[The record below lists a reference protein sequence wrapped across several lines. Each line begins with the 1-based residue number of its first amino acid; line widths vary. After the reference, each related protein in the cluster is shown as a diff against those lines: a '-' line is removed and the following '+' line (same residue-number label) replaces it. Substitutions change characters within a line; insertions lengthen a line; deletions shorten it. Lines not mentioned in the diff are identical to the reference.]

1 MKPLNV
7 SSPPGA
13 TYLGDGRCSFQLW
26 APLMQSVELRLL
38 DDGRSLPMQRDE
50 RGTWLV
56 TATDVQPGARYR
68 YFVENNRERPD
79 PASRHQPEG
88 VHGPSAVVDPAFA
101 WTDAAWHGLPLAD
114 YVIYELHVGTFT
126 PEGTFEAIIPH
137 LAQLKEL
144 GVTAIELM
152 PVAEFPG
159 ARNWGYDGVYLY
171 APHRAYGGVAGL
183 KRLVDA
189 AHNAGL
195 AVILDVVYNH
205 FGPEGNYLYDLARPF
220 FTDRYHTP
228 WGDAVNVD
236 GPHSDPVRHFII
248 ANALYWLR
256 EFHIDALRLD
266 AVHAIYDTS
275 AYHLLEEMADA
286 AHAQAEQL
294 NRRAYLIA
302 ETDQND
308 PRMVRSPLLGGYGLD
323 GQWADD
329 LHHAIHTLLTGEK
342 AGYYQGF
349 GGIEQLGTALRKAL
363 VFAGEYAANRG
374 HRIGRRPT
382 TTNGANYVVCTQN
395 HDQVGN
401 RAVGDRLTTL
411 TSFAALKLAAGTMLL
426 SPYLPLIFMGE
437 EYAEPNP
444 FQFFTAHGDPALVEG
459 VRRGRKEEFAAF
471 LTPGQ
476 HVPDP
481 QDAATF
487 ERSKLNHSLRDQGRH
502 RVMRSFYQ
510 TLLRLRRE
518 VPALRNLRLDQQEV
532 TTHYAER
539 SVSLRRWTNDDEVWI
554 GLNYSTDAVALDVP
568 AGSWEVVIDSAAAQ
582 WNDPDAAPEA
592 QPERKPVLQLDT
604 AATVPLAPQS
614 VLLLR
619 RTN

>member
-1 MKPLNV
+1 MKPLNFA
-7 SSPPGA
+7 SPPGA
-13 TYLGDGRCSFQLW
+13 TYLGDGRCHFQLW
-26 APLMQSVELRLL
+26 APLMRSVELRLL
-38 DDGRSLPMQRDE
+38 DDGRSLPLERDE
-50 RGTWLV
+50 RGYWHV
-56 TATDVQPGARYR
+56 TATDVQPGARYN
-68 YFVENNRERPD
+68 YFVEGDRERPD
-79 PASRHQPEG
+79 PASRHQPAG
-88 VHGPSAVVDPAFA
+88 VHGPSAVVDPAFS
-101 WTDAAWHGLPLAD
+101 WSDRGWHGVPLAD

-126 PEGTFEAIIPH
+126 AAGTFTAIIPR

-159 ARNWGYDGVYLY
+159 TRNWGYDGVYLY
-171 APHRAYGGVAGL
+171 APHRAYGGVQGL
-183 KRLVDA
+183 KQLVDA

-236 GPHSDPVRHFII
+236 GPHSDPVRHFVI

-275 AYHLLEEMADA
+275 AYHLLEELADA
-286 AHAQAEQL
+286 AHAQADQL
-294 NRRAYLIA
+294 NRRAFLIA

-308 PRMVRSPLLGGYGLD
+308 PRMIRSPLLGGYGLD

-329 LHHAIHTLLTGEK
+329 LHHAIHTLLTGEH

-349 GGIEQLGTALRKAL
+349 GTVDQLGTALRKAL

-382 TTNGANYVVCTQN
+382 TTDGAQYVVCTQN

-411 TSFAALKLAAGTMLL
+411 VSFAALKLAAGTMLL

-444 FQFFTAHGDPALVEG
+444 FQYFTEHGDPALVAG
-459 VRRGRKEEFAAF
+459 VRQGRKDEFAAF

-476 HVPDP
+476 VLPDP
-481 QDAATF
+481 QDPATF
-487 ERSKLNHSLRDQGRH
+487 ARSTLNHSLREQGRH
-502 RVMRSFYQ
+502 KVMRVWYA

-518 VPALRNLRLDQQEV
+518 LPALRHLALDCQEV
-532 TTHYAER
+532 TPHHAQR
-539 SVSLRRWTNDDEVWI
+539 SVSMRRWTTDAEVWI
-554 GLNYSTDAVALDVP
+554 GLNYHSAEVQLELPSGT
-568 AGSWEVVIDSAAAQ
+568 WEVVLDSAAPQ
-582 WNDPDAAPEA
+582 WGDPDAPPEI
-592 QPERKPVLQLDT
+592 QPERKAVLQLPV

-619 RTN
+619 RAN